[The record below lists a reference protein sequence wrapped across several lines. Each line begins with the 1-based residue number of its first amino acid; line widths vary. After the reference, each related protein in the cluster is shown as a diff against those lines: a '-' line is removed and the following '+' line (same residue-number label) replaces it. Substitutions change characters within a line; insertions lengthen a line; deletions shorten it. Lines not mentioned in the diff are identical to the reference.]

1 MKVATF
7 CYGSYMDPDVL
18 SRFGASPD
26 TPTPARLGG
35 HRLAF
40 TPHANV
46 LPAPGETVHGFLYH
60 VAHEDL
66 DRLYGPTGYVT
77 TYLPVP
83 VLVETAAGAVPA
95 LTFVEEAPES
105 PPDAAYTQAFL
116 SICHRMGLPAGY
128 VARVARAAGV
138 TAGSVATGPSA

>member
-1 MKVATF
+1 MLPAMKVATF

-18 SRFGASPD
+18 TRFGAHPD
-26 TPTPARLGG
+26 APTPATLGG

-60 VAHEDL
+60 VAHDDL
-66 DRLYGPTGYVT
+66 DRLYGPNGYVT

-83 VLVETAAGAVPA
+83 VLVETADGSVPA
-95 LTFVEEAPES
+95 LTFVEDAPERT
-105 PPDAAYTQAFL
+105 PDGAYMEAFL
-116 SICHRMGLPAGY
+116 AICRRMGLPEDY
-128 VARVARAAGV
+128 VARVERIAGVAAGQ
-138 TAGSVATGPSA
+138 TA